1 MQVSDVIV
9 NVLCRFGAPVRALLS
24 APIAPIAPVLEPAPR
39 THRPFEL
46 VETRPPVR
54 VRQLRDGLG
63 DLPEPHAEH
72 DGPRGDAHGGQYLE
86 ECVQHGE
93 RKSEN
98 GREIII

>member
-9 NVLCRFGAPVRALLS
+9 NVLCRFGAHVRALLS
-24 APIAPIAPVLEPAPR
+24 APHRPHRPRVEPAPR

-93 RKSEN
+93 RSGN
-98 GREIII
+98 GREMII